1 MAVTVSF
8 ATRASRL
15 MSGGVIPASTG
26 RNVVSVGRM
35 HPEVIRIVSFSATS
49 SFLVW
54 YCGTKLAMH
63 TQRHCTQ
70 GLSHPSAASRC
81 TFPAGASQ
89 TAEETVPGVHFA
101 LEAFEMFFV
110 CQGPVES
117 HTKVH
122 RVVIVRKRRTVHKYI
137 KLSMCVPVIRRCLS
151 SAQFQTPAAQ
161 ILG

>member
-35 HPEVIRIVSFSATS
+35 HPVVIRIVSFSATS

-70 GLSHPSAASRC
+70 GLAHPSAASMC
-81 TFPAGASQ
+81 TFPSWSQ
-89 TAEETVPGVHFA
+89 PDSGGDRSWRSLCTGSFRDVFCMSGTGR
-101 LEAFEMFFV
+101 
-110 CQGPVES
+110 ES
-117 HTKVH
+117 HQGKPGCYCSEEENRSQIH
-122 RVVIVRKRRTVHKYI
+122 RAVDVCPCYLGGL
-137 KLSMCVPVIRRCLS
+137 LSLWS
-151 SAQFQTPAAQ
+151 
-161 ILG
+161 